1 VPLPPSV
8 ARVGEK
14 IMTKKPR
21 DRPHTQNVTIKDVAD
36 RLGVSHS
43 TVSRALN
50 DHRHI
55 HEDMKDRVRQ
65 AAAELGYVVN
75 AGARKLRRAESNLIA
90 YVVPDL
96 MAEMFTFIAKPLAT
110 QCFKA
115 GYQLVLCATDDDPTT
130 ELRHVEALRQ
140 ARAIGI
146 VIIPTPQLLEKTAA
160 LLEPIA
166 TIQVS
171 RRHPLLSAS
180 SVTVDGGRGVADA
193 VRHLAQLGHRRIA
206 YVGLTTDR
214 STGIERLAG
223 YRRGLEENGLS
234 FDAAG
239 VRLGPTKQE
248 YGRVAV
254 ASLVRLA
261 NAPTAIVFGTADL
274 TYGGIDALRHAKI
287 SVPEAISIMGF
298 GDPVWFKLQGPGIST
313 VGVSLSDI
321 AESAISM
328 LLRQIA
334 AVDDGVP
341 ADPPESIVLDP
352 TLILRGSTAPPAPG
366 RST

>member
-1 VPLPPSV
+1 M
-8 ARVGEK
+8 AK
-14 IMTKKPR
+14 KKPG
-21 DRPHTQNVTIKDVAD
+21 DRLRTHNVTIKDVAD
-36 RLGVSHS
+36 HLGVSHS

-55 HEDMKDRVRQ
+55 HEDMKSRVRR

-75 AGARKLRRAESNLIA
+75 AGARTLRRAESNLIA

-115 GYQLVLCATDDDPTT
+115 GYQLVLCATDDDPTI
-130 ELRHVEALRQ
+130 EFRHVEALRQ
-140 ARAIGI
+140 ARATGI
-146 VIIPTPQLLEKTAA
+146 VIIPTPHMLEATAA

-166 TIQVS
+166 AVQVS

-180 SVTVDGGRGVADA
+180 SVTIDGERGVADA
-193 VRHLAQLGHRRIA
+193 MRHLAQLGHRRIA

-214 STGIERLAG
+214 STGVERLAG
-223 YRRGLEENGLS
+223 YRRGLEENDLT
-234 FDAAG
+234 FDTAF

-248 YGRVAV
+248 YGRAAV
-254 ASLVRLA
+254 AGLLRLPE
-261 NAPTAIVFGTADL
+261 APTAIAFGTADH
-274 TYGGIDALRHAKI
+274 TYGGIDALRHAKVA
-287 SVPEAISIMGF
+287 VPEAMSVMGF

-313 VGVSLSDI
+313 VGGALSDI
-321 AESAISM
+321 AEAAISM

-334 AVDDGVP
+334 ARNAGTP
-341 ADPPESIVLDP
+341 GDPPESIVLDP
-352 TLILRGSTAPPAPG
+352 LLILRGSTAPPAAA
-366 RST
+366 RSA